1 MNATL
6 NAFRH
11 LISAPLDG
19 LAAAQ
24 EEGVNRSDGVVVGC
38 NSPVLCMEFANTV
51 SSLNR
56 PRASVG
62 KRAFLNLTTQNCAH
76 LREGERDATVRW
88 CAFKHLDGRSEQSF
102 CNAFGSSG
110 IRYCARDQVS
120 IEVA

>member
-1 MNATL
+1 
-6 NAFRH
+6 
-11 LISAPLDG
+11 
-19 LAAAQ
+19 
-24 EEGVNRSDGVVVGC
+24 
-38 NSPVLCMEFANTV
+38 MEFAYTV

-76 LREGERDATVRW
+76 LRERERGVTVRW